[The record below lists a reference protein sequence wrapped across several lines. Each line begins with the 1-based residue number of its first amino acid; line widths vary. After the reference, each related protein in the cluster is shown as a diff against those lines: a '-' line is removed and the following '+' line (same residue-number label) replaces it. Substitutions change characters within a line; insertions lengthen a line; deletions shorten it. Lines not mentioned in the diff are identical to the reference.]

1 MLYSENIELEKVEL
15 STEFQQL
22 DLQQQKRL
30 QVFMD
35 ALRDLRDVFEK
46 AFLQQL
52 DEIKDLNRTEH
63 TATRAII
70 TTTHEKTINTIKT
83 EQKAGLLLTSK
94 EAAGTRHHVS
104 LEQGET
110 REHIS
115 ATNREV
121 QGLITSAHAQTARDA
136 EQQHAVTRS
145 VVVDTVVQENASTKQ
160 SLKDDNQ
167 QKLEF
172 LEAELFRAQL
182 ENKSNILK
190 EHAWTRQALEE
201 RDSRINAE
209 AAANMLQSRALLQQS
224 AALCR
229 EEQQT
234 TAARVK
240 EHPVPTI
247 AGLKALQSSG
257 DATDGDHPS
266 QDWTMTCLSDPEWAG
281 NPSRRP
287 IFERAYERALTG
299 LTSSRTR
306 DGESVRFVDVES
318 KRGLASR
325 FCVEDHLSNY
335 RLRERDLL
343 HFLQKKFGPYSFKIR
358 VSAAMAHIGCH
369 YSCVLLLTTYQ
380 SSHDRYTFIVPRQLT
395 KVRNE
400 SHFYLK

>member
-30 QVFMD
+30 QAFMD

-83 EQKAGLLLTSK
+83 EQKAGQLLTSK

-136 EQQHAVTRS
+136 EQQHAGTRS

-167 QKLEF
+167 QKFEF

-182 ENKSNILK
+182 ENESNILK

-224 AALCR
+224 AALRR

-240 EHPVPTI
+240 ELPVPTI

-281 NPSRRP
+281 IPS
-287 IFERAYERALTG
+287 IFERAYERALTA
-299 LTSSRTR
+299 LPSSRTR
-306 DGESVRFVDVES
+306 DGESVRFEDVES
-318 KRGLASR
+318 KRGLAST
-325 FCVEDHLSNY
+325 FCVEDHFSNF

-343 HFLQKKFGPYSFKIR
+343 HFLRKKFGPYNYNIR
-358 VSAAMAHIGCH
+358 VSAAMAHIVCH
-369 YSCVLLLTTYQ
+369 YSSVLLLKTYQ
-380 SSHDRYTFIVPRQLT
+380 YSHYGYTFTVPRKLT
-395 KVRNE
+395 EV
-400 SHFYLK
+400 